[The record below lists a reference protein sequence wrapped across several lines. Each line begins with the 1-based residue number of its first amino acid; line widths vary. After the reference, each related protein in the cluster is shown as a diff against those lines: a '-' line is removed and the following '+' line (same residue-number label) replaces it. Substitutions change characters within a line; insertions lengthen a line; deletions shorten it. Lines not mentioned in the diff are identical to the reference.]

1 MCPVGSGMPTSYEQG
16 SMMQD
21 RLNLD
26 GYTMMT
32 HPERVSKFFFDPTP
46 IIDPARPPLD

>member
-1 MCPVGSGMPTSYEQG
+1 MPTSYEQG

-26 GYTMMT
+26 GYTMIK